1 MGSDELFEK
10 EYENLNDA
18 ILQAIVSSIEVQEIL
33 IKLKEQ
39 KETNDTEV
47 LNLFLSLDELHEM
60 IAKKSNND
68 SCVYKSEP
76 AELNTVKHEEDG
88 TKKVCSNGKNEN
100 CIDGKPLTLNEIL
113 FENFCQGKFNEEI
126 WKKKARIRL

>member
-18 ILQAIVSSIEVQEIL
+18 ILQAIVSSTEVQEIL
-33 IKLKEQ
+33 IKLKKQE
-39 KETNDTEV
+39 ETNDIAV

-60 IAKKSNND
+60 ISEKNNND
-68 SCVYKSEP
+68 SCIYKSAP
-76 AELNTVKHEEDG
+76 AELNTIKHAEDA
-88 TKKVCSNGKNEN
+88 TKQVCSNGKKEN
-100 CIDGKPLTLNEIL
+100 FIDGKPLTINEIL
-113 FENFCQGKFNEEI
+113 FENFCQGKFNEET